1 MNTQTN
7 INFAETKQVLQVL
20 EQYVKNKIAAKSM
33 PAEVS
38 QPEMNLASQPVMPS
52 DHLTEEAN
60 LTVENVATE
69 APSLDNEVTN
79 LIAGVSEEMNM
90 ADAAQTPAPAEMIAP
105 AETVAPVAPAVEAVP
120 EVIDASAAGLTTEMP
135 QPEQMN
141 MAEAVQTPA
150 PTEMVAPAET
160 VVPAVDVAPAALDTS
175 ATNLTMATPQP
186 EEITTPQPGEMV
198 IPEIPSV
205 PQEQSAVVGEQAPS
219 SYVATSNEPA
229 TVIPD
234 VTPAVPQEPVV
245 MPEGTTNAMANDEQL
260 VVGPEAF
267 TQSR

>member
-7 INFAETKQVLQVL
+7 INFVETKQVLQVL

-60 LTVENVATE
+60 LTVENVPTE

-186 EEITTPQPGEMV
+186 EEMA